1 MTDYR
6 ARATP
11 LTPFVTVRAL
21 FGTQPRTRS
30 TGSSSTSCRQIVAVL
45 MSAAG
50 FGSEDQYPNSFL
62 TTRSGTVDKVVG
74 LKISADEYVTKLFD
88 MLELISRIEALLR
101 RAGTE
106 GGGSSIDLA
115 Q

>member
-1 MTDYR
+1 M
-6 ARATP
+6 
-11 LTPFVTVRAL
+11 
-21 FGTQPRTRS
+21 
-30 TGSSSTSCRQIVAVL
+30 
-45 MSAAG
+45 
-50 FGSEDQYPNSFL
+50 
-62 TTRSGTVDKVVG
+62 VG